1 MGNLYGQHRSN
12 QRGDV
17 FEFRKKANC
26 YHSCLSVWHEYVFL
40 LFLRTPR
47 IRPLP
52 YPVQLREHL
61 NLVPFR
67 VIKNY
72 LRIFTRPANRIFLPY
87 ALTNFLGNI
96 LLFIPLGFFPPML
109 LKKMQKFWKTMLL
122 VLGIMVTVEIL
133 QMLLLVGTCDVD
145 DIILNAFG
153 ASIGYGIFKCTGKRF
168 TSPAGPCSPD

>member
-1 MGNLYGQHRSN
+1 MHLEKKRTVTILAFLYGMSM
-12 QRGDV
+12 
-17 FEFRKKANC
+17 F
-26 YHSCLSVWHEYVFL
+26 FL

-47 IRPLP
+47 IMPLP

-96 LLFIPLGFFPPML
+96 LLFIPLGFFPPV
-109 LKKMQKFWKTMLL
+109 LKPRLRKFWKTLL
-122 VLGIMVTVEIL
+122 LMLGIMVTVEIL

-145 DIILNAFG
+145 DVILNAFG
-153 ASIGYGIFKCTGKRF
+153 ASIGYGVFKCTEKRLM
-168 TSPAGPCSPD
+168 SN

>member
-1 MGNLYGQHRSN
+1 MYLNLEKKRTVTILAFLYGMSM
-12 QRGDV
+12 
-17 FEFRKKANC
+17 F
-26 YHSCLSVWHEYVFL
+26 FL

-52 YPVQLREHL
+52 YLVQLREHL

-109 LKKMQKFWKTMLL
+109 LKKMQKFCR
-122 VLGIMVTVEIL
+122 MVYL
-133 QMLLLVGTCDVD
+133 C
-145 DIILNAFG
+145 
-153 ASIGYGIFKCTGKRF
+153 
-168 TSPAGPCSPD
+168 

>member
-1 MGNLYGQHRSN
+1 MNLEKKRTITILAFLYGMSM
-12 QRGDV
+12 
-17 FEFRKKANC
+17 F
-26 YHSCLSVWHEYVFL
+26 FL

-87 ALTNFLGNI
+87 ALTNFIGNI

>member
-1 MGNLYGQHRSN
+1 MNLEKKRTVTILAFLYGMSM
-12 QRGDV
+12 
-17 FEFRKKANC
+17 F
-26 YHSCLSVWHEYVFL
+26 FL

-109 LKKMQKFWKTMLL
+109 L

-153 ASIGYGIFKCTGKRF
+153 ASIGYGIFKCAGKRF

>member
-1 MGNLYGQHRSN
+1 MNLEKKRTVTILAFLYGMSM
-12 QRGDV
+12 
-17 FEFRKKANC
+17 F
-26 YHSCLSVWHEYVFL
+26 FL

-52 YPVQLREHL
+52 YLVQLREHL

-153 ASIGYGIFKCTGKRF
+153 ASIGYGLLRQLGRVAQIDQGFKGTACFRRDGLGNLVALCRV
-168 TSPAGPCSPD
+168 

>member
-1 MGNLYGQHRSN
+1 MYLNLEKKRTVTILAFLYGMSM
-12 QRGDV
+12 
-17 FEFRKKANC
+17 F
-26 YHSCLSVWHEYVFL
+26 FL
-40 LFLRTPR
+40 LFLRTPK

-109 LKKMQKFWKTMLL
+109 L

>member
-1 MGNLYGQHRSN
+1 MNLGKKRTVTILAFLYGMSM
-12 QRGDV
+12 
-17 FEFRKKANC
+17 F
-26 YHSCLSVWHEYVFL
+26 FL

-122 VLGIMVTVEIL
+122 VLGIMVTSARPAAVP
-133 QMLLLVGTCDVD
+133 
-145 DIILNAFG
+145 
-153 ASIGYGIFKCTGKRF
+153 
-168 TSPAGPCSPD
+168 TSETR

>member
-1 MGNLYGQHRSN
+1 M
-12 QRGDV
+12 
-17 FEFRKKANC
+17 
-26 YHSCLSVWHEYVFL
+26 
-40 LFLRTPR
+40 
-47 IRPLP
+47 
-52 YPVQLREHL
+52 QLREHL

-96 LLFIPLGFFPPML
+96 LLFIPLGFFPPV
-109 LKKMQKFWKTMLL
+109 LKPRLRKFWKTLLL

-145 DIILNAFG
+145 DLILNAFG

-168 TSPAGPCSPD
+168 ILQ